1 MVLGDQETRMP
12 EINSLPADL
21 PWAEHK
27 TLIRKARLADV
38 IAMSRIIQHY
48 ADLQR
53 MLPKTQLQLYE
64 NLRDYS
70 VAVDAAAPAQVL
82 GCGALHI
89 YWENLAEIRAVA
101 IAPGL
106 NGKGIGTI
114 LVEQLLDEARELEIE
129 QVFVFTYEPK
139 FFGRFGFIQVEHSAM
154 PLKVYN
160 ECFVCPKFNKCDE
173 LAMVL
178 HL

>member
-1 MVLGDQETRMP
+1 MP
-12 EINSLPADL
+12 ENAKLHSIDPF
-21 PWAEHK
+21 PGQQP
-27 TLIRKARLADV
+27 LIRKARLADV
-38 IAMSRIIQHY
+38 NDMFRMINYY
-48 ADLQR
+48 AEKQL

-70 VAVDAAAPAQVL
+70 IASDPSAPGRVL
-82 GCGALHI
+82 ACGALHI

-101 IAPGL
+101 VAPG
-106 NGKGIGTI
+106 NTHRGIGTS
-114 LVEQLLDEARELEIE
+114 LVEELLNEAKELEIE
-129 QVFVFTYEPK
+129 QVFVFTYEPQ
-139 FFGRFGFIQVEHSAM
+139 FFSRFGFIQVEHSTM

-160 ECFVCPKFNKCDE
+160 ECFHCPKFNKCDE

>member
-1 MVLGDQETRMP
+1 MREKANLHSVEPFPGAQP
-12 EINSLPADL
+12 
-21 PWAEHK
+21 
-27 TLIRKARLADV
+27 LIRKARLSDV
-38 IAMSRIIQHY
+38 NDMFRMINHY
-48 ADLQR
+48 AEQQL
-53 MLPKTQLQLYE
+53 MLRKTQLQLYE

-70 VAVDAAAPAQVL
+70 IAVEVSAPNRVL

-89 YWENLAEIRAVA
+89 YWENLAEIRALAV
-101 IAPGL
+101 APGMTKR
-106 NGKGIGTI
+106 GVGTY
-114 LVEQLLDEARELEIE
+114 LVEELLNEARGLEIE

-139 FFGRFGFIQVEHSAM
+139 FFSRFGFIQVEHRTM

-160 ECFVCPKFNKCDE
+160 ECFHCPKFNKCDE